1 MPCDPRG
8 NFSIGVN
15 VFGTMT
21 TQREKFPRNPAF
33 AVFIPFLIAV
43 LCLPTRSVTAQTSSG
58 GFTGT
63 IGAADGAVNEP
74 GMPFR
79 IGETLTYHVSWAGFS
94 NAATAE
100 LSVPEHREILGWRT
114 WHFRASA
121 HTLNPLRSFI
131 TVDDQLD
138 SYADVKTFE
147 SRQYETHLREMGSI
161 ENQILHPSSVV
172 RPHRPGI
179 PVVAVLPGTLDP
191 LGILFMLRT
200 VDWHKTPEF
209 RAPVYDGEDLLEARA
224 RLEVLNETIA
234 VDAGNFSAAR
244 ISLHLHR
251 KGMEITQESFSLWLA
266 NDLPR
271 TPVLLQAEMPLGSVR
286 VELTSSRR

>member
-1 MPCDPRG
+1 LPCHPWG
-8 NFSIGVN
+8 NFSVGAN
-15 VFGTMT
+15 VIGTMT
-21 TQREKFPRNPAF
+21 TEREKCLRNLAF

-58 GFTGT
+58 GFTRT
-63 IGAADGAVNEP
+63 IGAADGAVDEP
-74 GMPFR
+74 GVPFR

-100 LSVPEHREILGWRT
+100 LSLPEHREILGWRT

-121 HTLNPLRSFI
+121 HTLSPLRSFM

-161 ENQILHPSSVV
+161 ENQILHPSSVAQPY
-172 RPHRPGI
+172 RTTI

-191 LGILFMLRT
+191 LGTLFELRT
-200 VDWHKTPEF
+200 VDWRRTPEF
-209 RAPVYDGEDLLEARA
+209 CAPVYDGEDLLEVRA
-224 RLEVLNETIA
+224 RLEVPNETIA

-244 ISLHLHR
+244 ISVHLYR
-251 KGMEITQESFSLWLA
+251 KGVEITQESFSLWLA
-266 NDLPR
+266 NDLAR
-271 TPVLLQAEMPLGSVR
+271 SPVLLQAELPMGSVR
-286 VELTSSRR
+286 VELASSRP